1 MNVEQFTVK
10 KGRSFRLK
18 DHDPRSKGGYS
29 SKLDALVDMEKNLT
43 KLKELQDKLWA
54 QNQYAVLLIIQAMDA
69 AGKDGLIKHVMS
81 GVNPQGC
88 HVVSFKQPSSE
99 ELDHDYLWRCVKQL
113 PQRGQIGIFNRS
125 YYEDVL
131 VVRVH
136 DLIKGSQVPPSRI
149 NGNFFDQRF
158 EQIRNFEKY
167 LFENGIIPIK
177 FFLNVSKEAQKERF
191 LTRIDDP
198 AKNWKFSMADV
209 TERAHWDDY
218 MHAFEAAIQNTA
230 TEFAPW
236 HVLPADRKWMTRITA
251 SEIILRT
258 LENLNL
264 AYPTLPAD
272 KLEKLQEARQCLM
285 EEDSEAQ
292 SADGDPED

>member
-1 MNVEQFTVK
+1 MNIEQFTVK
-10 KGRSFRLK
+10 KGRDFRLK
-18 DHDPRSKGGYS
+18 DHDTSSKGGYS
-29 SKLDALVDMEKNLT
+29 SKEDALADMEKNLT

-54 QNQYAVLLIIQAMDA
+54 QNQYAVLIIVQAMDA

-88 HVVSFKQPSSE
+88 HVVSFKQPSSG

-136 DLIKGSQVPPSRI
+136 NLVKGSQIPPSRI
-149 NGNFFDQRF
+149 NGDLWDQRF

-177 FFLNVSKEAQKERF
+177 FFLNVSKEEQKERF
-191 LTRIDDP
+191 LARIDDP
-198 AKNWKFSMADV
+198 AKNWKFSLSDV
-209 TERAHWDDY
+209 TERAYWDDY
-218 MHAFEAAIQNTA
+218 MHAFEDAIQNTS
-230 TEFAPW
+230 TELAPW

-251 SEIILRT
+251 SEIIVKT
-258 LENLNL
+258 LEGLKL
-264 AYPTLPAD
+264 AYPSLPAD
-272 KLEKLQEARQCLM
+272 KLDKLQEARLRLVN
-285 EEDSEAQ
+285 EDAK
-292 SADGDPED
+292 